1 MSPVPSFSPH
11 SKDSMVQSILMGL
24 PVITNFTVPVCLIL
38 SIAFTYCSGLRMLPL
53 LQYEEFLRSG
63 KKELK
68 ETVIKF
74 LFPFKETSPIPMIFS
89 L

>member
-1 MSPVPSFSPH
+1 
-11 SKDSMVQSILMGL
+11 
-24 PVITNFTVPVCLIL
+24 
-38 SIAFTYCSGLRMLPL
+38 MLPL

-74 LFPFKETSPIPMIFS
+74 LFPFKETSPIPMIVS